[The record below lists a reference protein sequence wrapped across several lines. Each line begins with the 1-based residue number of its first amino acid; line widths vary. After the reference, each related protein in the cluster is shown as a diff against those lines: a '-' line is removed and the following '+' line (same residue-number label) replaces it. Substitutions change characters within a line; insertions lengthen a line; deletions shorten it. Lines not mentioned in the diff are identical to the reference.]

1 MTRFNNGFLLI
12 NKPLNWTSNDVVQ
25 KIKSLDKSLKIGHG
39 GTLDPLATGILPIL
53 FNSATKYFEY
63 FLNLNKIYDA
73 EITFG
78 ISTDTYDLEGL
89 TLEKNNDLNMDFS
102 VVKDHLIKFIGNIE
116 QYPPIYSAVKIRGEK
131 LYNYARRKENI
142 ILKPRKVLVEN
153 IEILSWNNPKIK
165 LRIKCG
171 SGFYVRSFANDLGR
185 SLKVPSVL
193 SSLERVQ
200 YGPFKIINSL
210 DINELSDDFIDEL
223 IPINKI
229 LNHLPK
235 FIMNKKLE
243 KEFYQGITFDSKRLE
258 LDLLKGYEF
267 KIYNEESEFIGILTY
282 DSKRK
287 FWKPKNLIK

>member
-25 KIKSLDKSLKIGHG
+25 KIKSLDRSLKIGHG

-63 FLNLNKIYDA
+63 FLHLNKIYEA

-89 TLEKNNDLNMDFS
+89 ILEKNNDINIDFNLI
-102 VVKDHLIKFIGNIE
+102 KEHLKKFIGNID

-142 ILKPRKVLVEN
+142 ILKSRKVLVEN

-171 SGFYVRSFANDLGR
+171 SGFYVRSFANDLGL

-200 YGPFKIINSL
+200 YGQFKIINSL
-210 DINELSDDFIDEL
+210 NINEFSNDFIDAL

-243 KEFYQGITFDSKRLE
+243 NEFYQGKVFSSENLS
-258 LDLLKGYEF
+258 LNLLNNEDI
-267 KIYNEESEFIGILTY
+267 KIYNLNHKFIGLLTFD
-282 DSKRK
+282 DSKN
-287 FWKPKNLIK
+287 FWKPKNIIR

>member
-25 KIKSLDKSLKIGHG
+25 KIKSLDRSLKIGHG

-63 FLNLNKIYDA
+63 FLHLNKIYEA

-89 TLEKNNDLNMDFS
+89 ILEKNNDINIDFNLI
-102 VVKDHLIKFIGNIE
+102 KEHLKKFIGNID

-142 ILKPRKVLVEN
+142 ILKSRKVLVEN

-165 LRIKCG
+165 VRIKCG
-171 SGFYVRSFANDLGR
+171 SGFYVRSFANDLGL

-200 YGPFKIINSL
+200 YGQFKIINSMN
-210 DINELSDDFIDEL
+210 INEFSNDFIDAL

-243 KEFYQGITFDSKRLE
+243 NEFYQGKVFSSENLS
-258 LDLLKGYEF
+258 LNLLNNEDI
-267 KIYNEESEFIGILTY
+267 KIYNLNHKFIGLLTFD
-282 DSKRK
+282 DSKN
-287 FWKPKNLIK
+287 FWKPKNIIR

>member
-63 FLNLNKIYDA
+63 FLHLNKIYEA

-89 TLEKNNDLNMDFS
+89 ILEKNNDINIDFNLI
-102 VVKDHLIKFIGNIE
+102 KEHLKKFIGNID

-142 ILKPRKVLVEN
+142 ILKSRKVLVEN

-165 LRIKCG
+165 VRIKCG
-171 SGFYVRSFANDLGR
+171 SGFYVRSFANDLGL

-200 YGPFKIINSL
+200 YGQFKIINSL
-210 DINELSDDFIDEL
+210 NINEFSNDFIDAL

-243 KEFYQGITFDSKRLE
+243 NEFYQGKVFSSENLS
-258 LDLLKGYEF
+258 LNLLNNEDI
-267 KIYNEESEFIGILTY
+267 KIYNLNHKFIGLLTFD
-282 DSKRK
+282 DSKN
-287 FWKPKNLIK
+287 FWKPKNIIR

>member
-63 FLNLNKIYDA
+63 FLHLNKIYEA

-89 TLEKNNDLNMDFS
+89 ILEKNNDINIDFNLI
-102 VVKDHLIKFIGNIE
+102 KEHLKKFIGNID

-142 ILKPRKVLVEN
+142 ILKSRKVLVEN

-165 LRIKCG
+165 VRIKCG
-171 SGFYVRSFANDLGR
+171 SGFYVRSFANDLGL

-200 YGPFKIINSL
+200 YGQFKIINSKN
-210 DINELSDDFIDEL
+210 INEFSNDFTDEL

-243 KEFYQGITFDSKRLE
+243 NEFYQGKVFSSENLS
-258 LDLLKGYEF
+258 LNLLNNEDI
-267 KIYNEESEFIGILTY
+267 KIYNLNHKFIGLLTFD
-282 DSKRK
+282 DSKN
-287 FWKPKNLIK
+287 FWKPKNIIR

>member
-63 FLNLNKIYDA
+63 FLHLNKIYEA

-89 TLEKNNDLNMDFS
+89 ILEKNNDINIDFNLI
-102 VVKDHLIKFIGNIE
+102 KEHLKKFIGNID

-142 ILKPRKVLVEN
+142 ILKSRKVLVEN

-165 LRIKCG
+165 VRIKCG
-171 SGFYVRSFANDLGR
+171 SGFYVRSFANDLGL

-200 YGPFKIINSL
+200 YGQFKIINSMN
-210 DINELSDDFIDEL
+210 INEFSNDFTDEL

-243 KEFYQGITFDSKRLE
+243 NEFYQGKVFSSENLS
-258 LDLLKGYEF
+258 LNLLNNEDI
-267 KIYNEESEFIGILTY
+267 KIYNLNHKFIGLLTFD
-282 DSKRK
+282 DSKNFGNQK
-287 FWKPKNLIK
+287 I

>member
-25 KIKSLDKSLKIGHG
+25 KIKSLDRSLKIGHG

-63 FLNLNKIYDA
+63 FLHLNKIYEA

-89 TLEKNNDLNMDFS
+89 ILEKNNDINIDFNLI
-102 VVKDHLIKFIGNIE
+102 KEHLKKFIGNID

-142 ILKPRKVLVEN
+142 ILKSRKVLVEN

-171 SGFYVRSFANDLGR
+171 SGFYVRSFANDLGL

-200 YGPFKIINSL
+200 YGQFKIINSKN
-210 DINELSDDFIDEL
+210 INEFSNDFTDEL

-243 KEFYQGITFDSKRLE
+243 NEFYQGKVFSSENLS
-258 LDLLKGYEF
+258 LNLLNNEDI
-267 KIYNEESEFIGILTY
+267 KIYNLNHKFIGLLTFD
-282 DSKRK
+282 DSKN
-287 FWKPKNLIK
+287 FWKPKNIIR

>member
-89 TLEKNNDLNMDFS
+89 TVEKSNDLNMDFS
-102 VVKDHLIKFIGNIE
+102 LVKEHLIKFIGHID

-171 SGFYVRSFANDLGR
+171 SGFYVRSFANDLGL

-200 YGPFKIINSL
+200 YGQFKIINSMN
-210 DINELSDDFIDEL
+210 INEFSNDFIDEL

-287 FWKPKNLIK
+287 FWKPKNLIR

>member
-63 FLNLNKIYDA
+63 FLHLNKIYEA

-89 TLEKNNDLNMDFS
+89 ILEKNNDINIDFNLI
-102 VVKDHLIKFIGNIE
+102 KEHLKKFIGNID

-142 ILKPRKVLVEN
+142 ILKSRKVLVEN

-165 LRIKCG
+165 VRIKCG
-171 SGFYVRSFANDLGR
+171 SGFYVRSFANDLGL

-200 YGPFKIINSL
+200 YGQFKIINSL
-210 DINELSDDFIDEL
+210 NINEFSNDFIDAL

-243 KEFYQGITFDSKRLE
+243 NEFYQGKVFSSENLS
-258 LDLLKGYEF
+258 LNLLNNEDI
-267 KIYNEESEFIGILTY
+267 KIYNLNHEFIGLLTFD
-282 DSKRK
+282 DSKN
-287 FWKPKNLIK
+287 FWKPKNIIR

>member
-63 FLNLNKIYDA
+63 FLHLNKIYEA

-89 TLEKNNDLNMDFS
+89 ILEKNNDINIDFNLI
-102 VVKDHLIKFIGNIE
+102 KEHLKKFIGNID

-142 ILKPRKVLVEN
+142 ILKSRKVLVEN

-165 LRIKCG
+165 VRIKCG
-171 SGFYVRSFANDLGR
+171 SGFYVRSFANDLGL

-200 YGPFKIINSL
+200 YGQFKIINSKN
-210 DINELSDDFIDEL
+210 INEFSNDFIDAL

-243 KEFYQGITFDSKRLE
+243 NEFYQGKVFSSENLS
-258 LDLLKGYEF
+258 LNLLNNEDI
-267 KIYNEESEFIGILTY
+267 KIYNLNHKFIGLLTFD
-282 DSKRK
+282 DSKN
-287 FWKPKNLIK
+287 FWKPKNIIR

>member
-63 FLNLNKIYDA
+63 FLHLNKIYEA

-89 TLEKNNDLNMDFS
+89 ILEKNNDINIDFNLI
-102 VVKDHLIKFIGNIE
+102 KEHLKKFIGNID

-142 ILKPRKVLVEN
+142 ILKSRKVLVEN

-171 SGFYVRSFANDLGR
+171 SGFYVRSFANDLGL

-200 YGPFKIINSL
+200 YGQFKIINSKN
-210 DINELSDDFIDEL
+210 INEFSNDFTDEL

-243 KEFYQGITFDSKRLE
+243 NEFYQGKVFSSENLS
-258 LDLLKGYEF
+258 LNLLNNEDI
-267 KIYNEESEFIGILTY
+267 KIYNLNHKFIGLLTFD
-282 DSKRK
+282 DSKN
-287 FWKPKNLIK
+287 FWKPKNIIR

>member
-25 KIKSLDKSLKIGHG
+25 KIKSLDRSLKIGHG

-63 FLNLNKIYDA
+63 FLHLNKIYEA

-89 TLEKNNDLNMDFS
+89 ILEKNNDINIDFNLI
-102 VVKDHLIKFIGNIE
+102 KEHLKKFIGNID
-116 QYPPIYSAVKIRGEK
+116 QYAPIYSAVKIRGEK

-142 ILKPRKVLVEN
+142 ILKSRKVLVEN

-171 SGFYVRSFANDLGR
+171 SGFYVRSFANDLGL

-200 YGPFKIINSL
+200 YGQFKIINSL
-210 DINELSDDFIDEL
+210 NINEFSNDFIDAL

-243 KEFYQGITFDSKRLE
+243 NEFYQGKVFSSENLS
-258 LDLLKGYEF
+258 LNLLNNEDI
-267 KIYNEESEFIGILTY
+267 KIYNLNHKFIGLLTFD
-282 DSKRK
+282 DSKN
-287 FWKPKNLIK
+287 FWKPKNIIR

>member
-25 KIKSLDKSLKIGHG
+25 KIKSLDRSLKIGHG

-63 FLNLNKIYDA
+63 FLHLNKIYEA

-89 TLEKNNDLNMDFS
+89 ILEKNNDINIDFNLI
-102 VVKDHLIKFIGNIE
+102 KEHLKKFIGNID

-142 ILKPRKVLVEN
+142 ILKSRKVLVEN

-165 LRIKCG
+165 VRIKCG
-171 SGFYVRSFANDLGR
+171 SGFYVRSFANDLGL

-200 YGPFKIINSL
+200 YGQFKIINSKN
-210 DINELSDDFIDEL
+210 INEFSNDFTDEL

-243 KEFYQGITFDSKRLE
+243 NEFYQGKVFSSENLS
-258 LDLLKGYEF
+258 LNLLNNEDI
-267 KIYNEESEFIGILTY
+267 KIYNLNHKFIGLLTFD
-282 DSKRK
+282 DSKN
-287 FWKPKNLIK
+287 FWKPKNIIR